1 MGLVLKY
8 VGQTKSGSWEY
19 RRRVPK
25 SIAGVILRR
34 EFKRKLGDTKREA
47 LAAYPRFHA
56 KVEFQIAEALLGRA
70 QTSAFNGE
78 TSSEREA
85 YAEALRRRAD
95 LVAMGASQEH
105 LEITADSLADS
116 YPQDEDGPIG
126 VPPVAR
132 YTINLLRNGPEQTKA
147 PEPTLRDAL
156 KFYLKE
162 HLTADSPQSDN
173 RTIGFATRVVE
184 AAINAIG

>member
-1 MGLVLKY
+1 MGLLLKY
-8 VGQTKSGSWEY
+8 VEQTKSGSWQY
-19 RRRVPK
+19 RRRVPQRI
-25 SIAGVILRR
+25 SAIILDR
-34 EFKRKLGDTKREA
+34 EFKRKLGDTEREA

-70 QTSAFNGE
+70 RTSAFNSE
-78 TSSEREA
+78 ASSEREA

-132 YTINLLRNGPEQTKA
+132 HTINLLRNGVDRTKA
-147 PEPTLRDAL
+147 PEATLRDAL

-162 HLTADSPQSDN
+162 HSTADSSQSDN